1 MRDIVIIDGV
11 RSPIGKFGSALSG
24 VRPDDL
30 LAEVYRSFMARTGV
44 DLALLEDGYAGCGN
58 QAGEDNRDV
67 ARMAVLLAGFPK
79 EVPGATVS
87 RNCSSA
93 LEAVNQATKAIIAG
107 EGKIYIGSG
116 AESMSRAAPSRHK
129 TAIWRC
135 TAPTTSFGGGSAS

>member
-11 RSPIGKFGSALSG
+11 RSPISKFGSVLSG

-44 DLALLEDGYAGCGN
+44 DLALLEDGCAGSGN

-67 ARMAVLLAGFPK
+67 ARMVVQLAGFTK
-79 EVPGATVS
+79 EVPGVTVN

-93 LEAVNQATKAIIAG
+93 LEAVNQAAKASIAG
-107 EGKIYIGSG
+107 EGEIYIGSG
-116 AESMSRAAPSRHK
+116 VESMRRAAPSRHK

-135 TAPTTSFGGGSAS
+135 TVPTTSFGGGSAS

>member
-11 RSPIGKFGSALSG
+11 RSPIGKFGSVLSG

-67 ARMAVLLAGFPK
+67 ARMAVLLAGFSK
-79 EVPGATVS
+79 EVPEVTVN
-87 RNCSSA
+87 RNCSSL
-93 LEAVNQATKAIIAG
+93 LEAINQVAKASIAG
-107 EGKIYIGSG
+107 EGEIYIGSDV
-116 AESMSRAAPSRHK
+116 ESMRRAAPSRLK

-135 TAPTTSFGGGSAS
+135 TVPTTSFGGGSAS